1 MTMLLFRSFSDL
13 LRPLAVAGAVLCSAV
28 LQPATPF
35 RAGIDVVP
43 VYATVIDKHRRLI
56 SDLSKDD
63 FQLFDN
69 GRPQPIAL
77 FSNDVQPISIVVM
90 LDRSGSMFE
99 QDDLVTRGAERF
111 VLKLLDSDRAR
122 IGSFGWEILIAP
134 SDFTSDH
141 TALTDALRH
150 RRQPSAPSPVWT
162 AVDQSI
168 TAVIGEAGRRV
179 VLLFSDGHDAPLRDQ
194 RRTDVKDLMRR
205 AEVSDVMIY
214 AIGVAVP
221 ADSGNSGPP
230 GHPGPSPLR
239 RHDAEKLQAPDEN
252 LRKLADIS
260 GGGYFLITWG
270 TNLDDAF
277 ARIADELHHQ
287 YLLAFTPRSLDRKV
301 HDIDVRVRQSGMVV
315 RARKTYL
322 AAQGQ

>member
-1 MTMLLFRSFSDL
+1 MRTDL
-13 LRPLAVAGAVLCSAV
+13 LRPLAVGGAVFCSAV

-35 RAGIDVVP
+35 RAGIDLVR
-43 VYATVIDKHRRLI
+43 VYATVMDKQRRLI

-69 GRPQPIAL
+69 GRPQSIAL

-99 QDDLVTRGAERF
+99 QYDLVTRGMERF
-111 VLKLLDSDRAR
+111 VLKLFDADRAR

-134 SDFTSDH
+134 PVFTSDH
-141 TALTDALRH
+141 AALIDTLRH
-150 RRQPSAPSPVWT
+150 PRQPSAPSPVWT

-179 VLLFSDGHDAPLRDQ
+179 VLLFSDGHDAPMRDQ
-194 RRTDVKDLMRR
+194 RRTDVKEVMYR

-214 AIGVAVP
+214 AIGIAVP
-221 ADSGNSGPP
+221 ADSGDSGPP
-230 GHPGPSPLR
+230 ARPGPSPSGRYNARKLR
-239 RHDAEKLQAPDEN
+239 PPDEN

-260 GGGYFLITWG
+260 GGGYFQITWG
-270 TNLDDAF
+270 TDLDATF

-287 YLLAFTPRSLDRKV
+287 YVLAFSPRTLDRKV
-301 HDIDVRVRQSGMVV
+301 HDIDVRIRRSGVVV
-315 RARKTYL
+315 RARKTYF
-322 AAQGQ
+322 AAEGQ